1 MAINKRISTPSIPI
15 NKPIKKKR
23 VNKDKII
30 KELRQE
36 IIDMKELY
44 DAKLNEVY
52 INMSIYKER
61 VNKMMHFHRNIIGCL
76 DKIDEIRMEKI
87 MEDLDR
93 K

>member
-1 MAINKRISTPSIPI
+1 MMAINKRISTPSIPI
-15 NKPIKKKR
+15 KKNR

-30 KELRQE
+30 NELRKE
-36 IIDMKELY
+36 IIDMKDLF
-44 DAKLNEVY
+44 DVKLKEVH
-52 INMSIYKER
+52 INMSIYKEK
-61 VNKMMHFHRNIIGCL
+61 VNKMMHFHRSIIGCL

>member
-1 MAINKRISTPSIPI
+1 MAINKRNTNAI
-15 NKPIKKKR
+15 NNPIKKKR

-44 DAKLNEVY
+44 DVKINEVH
-52 INMSIYKER
+52 INMSIYKEK
-61 VNKMMHFHRNIIGCL
+61 VNKMMHFHRSIIGCL
-76 DKIDEIRMEKI
+76 DKIDEIRMVKI